1 MAAGRRVRIGLGER
15 KVTATDVARRAG
27 VSQSAV
33 SRVFTPG
40 ASVSKTMA
48 DRVRAVADELGYRPN
63 VLARSL
69 ITGRTRIV
77 GLVVGYL
84 ENPFYPE
91 VLEALSAALEAQGY
105 HILVFHAADGEGEA
119 DVERV
124 VAELMDYQVDGLVTA
139 SVHLSDRL
147 VARCR
152 AAGLPVVLFNRGL
165 PGSALSSV
173 TSANRAGGAAVAQL
187 LLETGHRRIA
197 HIGGL
202 QTASTGLDRWEGFRD
217 ALREAGQEVHGL
229 ALGGFDR
236 GRAIAAARDMMDAAT
251 PPDAIFVANDHMALG
266 VLDELRHGM
275 GVDVPGEVSI
285 VGYDDVPA
293 AAWKAYAL
301 TTVRQPVDRMV
312 AAAVEILMDE
322 IAGKVPAGRV
332 EEVPA
337 ELVIRGSVRRA
348 PNVE

>member
-1 MAAGRRVRIGLGER
+1 MSERR
-15 KVTATDVARRAG
+15 VTATDVARRAG

-40 ASVSKTMA
+40 ASVSEAMA
-48 DRVRAVADELGYRPN
+48 ERVRSVAEELGYRPN

-91 VLEALSAALEAQGY
+91 VLETLSAALEALGY
-105 HILVFHAADGEGEA
+105 HILVFHAADGEGQE

-124 VAELMDYQVDGLVTA
+124 VADLMDYQVDGLVTA

-165 PGSALSSV
+165 PGSGLSSV
-173 TSANRAGGAAVAQL
+173 TSANRAGGAAVARFL
-187 LLETGHRRIA
+187 LDGGHRRIA

-217 ALREAGQEVHGL
+217 ALQAAGQEVHAL

-236 GRAIAAARDMMDAAT
+236 DRAIAAAREMMGRAE

-266 VLDELRHGM
+266 VLDALRHGM

-293 AAWKAYAL
+293 AAWHAFAL
-301 TTVRQPVDRMV
+301 TTLRQPVDQMV
-312 AAAVEILMDE
+312 AAAVDILTGEIE
-322 IAGKVPAGRV
+322 RGAAAGRV

-337 ELVIRGSVRRA
+337 ELVIRGSARLPRD
-348 PNVE
+348 VE

>member
-1 MAAGRRVRIGLGER
+1 MG

-40 ASVSKTMA
+40 ASVSRAMA
-48 DRVRAVADELGYRPN
+48 DRVRRAAEELGYRPN

-84 ENPFYPE
+84 ENPFYPAA
-91 VLEALSAALEAQGY
+91 LEALSAALEARGY
-105 HILVFHAADGEGEA
+105 HILVFHAANGEGAA

-124 VAELMDYQVDGLVTA
+124 VGELMDYQVDGLVTA
-139 SVHLSDRL
+139 SVRLSDRL

-165 PGSALSSV
+165 PGSGLSSV
-173 TSANRAGGAAVAQL
+173 TSANRAGGRKVAEFL
-187 LLETGHRRIA
+187 VAGGHRRIA

-202 QTASTGLDRWEGFRD
+202 QSASTGLDRWTGFRE
-217 ALREAGQEVHGL
+217 ALAEAGGEVHAL
-229 ALGGFDR
+229 AEGGFDR
-236 GRAIAAARDMMDAAT
+236 ERAALAARAMMDAPA

-275 GVDVPGEVSI
+275 GIDVPGEVSV

-293 AAWKAYAL
+293 AAWKAYDL
-301 TTVRQPVDRMV
+301 TTIRQPVNRMV
-312 AAAVEILMDE
+312 AATVEILMAE
-322 IAGKVPAGRV
+322 IKGGAPPGSAT
-332 EEVPA
+332 EVAA
-337 ELVIRGSVRRA
+337 ELVLRSSARL
-348 PNVE
+348 P

>member
-1 MAAGRRVRIGLGER
+1 MPPAEK

-40 ASVSKTMA
+40 ASVSEAMA
-48 DRVRAVADELGYRPN
+48 ERVRAVAEELGYRPN

-69 ITGRTRIV
+69 ITGRTRII

-91 VLEALSAALEAQGY
+91 VLEALSAALEEKGY
-105 HILVFHAADGEGEA
+105 HILVFHAADGEGEE

-124 VAELMDYQVDGLVTA
+124 VGELMDYQVDGLVTA

-165 PGSALSSV
+165 PGSGLSSV
-173 TSANRAGGAAVAQL
+173 TSANRAGGAAVARFL
-187 LLETGHRRIA
+187 VENSHRRIA

-217 ALREAGQEVHGL
+217 ALTEAEQEVHGL
-229 ALGGFDR
+229 ALGGFNR
-236 GRAIAAARDMMDAAT
+236 AEAIAAAREMMEAAE

-266 VLDELRHGM
+266 VLDELRYGM
-275 GVDVPGEVSI
+275 GVDVPGDVSI
-285 VGYDDVPA
+285 VGYDDVPL
-293 AAWKAYAL
+293 AAWKAYDL
-301 TTVRQPVDRMV
+301 TTVRQPVNRMV
-312 AAAVEILMDE
+312 AATVEILMGE
-322 IAGKVPAGRV
+322 IEGRAASGRV
-332 EEVPA
+332 DEVPA
-337 ELVIRGSVRRA
+337 ELVIRGSARLTG
-348 PNVE
+348 NVDK

>member
-1 MAAGRRVRIGLGER
+1 MG

-40 ASVSKTMA
+40 ASVSRAMA
-48 DRVRAVADELGYRPN
+48 DRVRRAAEELGYRPN

-69 ITGRTRIV
+69 ITGRTRMV

-84 ENPFYPE
+84 ENPFYPAA
-91 VLEALSAALEAQGY
+91 LEALSAALEARGY
-105 HILVFHAADGEGEA
+105 HILVFHAANGEGAA

-124 VAELMDYQVDGLVTA
+124 VGELMDYQVDGLVTA
-139 SVHLSDRL
+139 SVRLSDRL

-165 PGSALSSV
+165 PGSGLSSV
-173 TSANRAGGAAVAQL
+173 TSANRAGGRKVAEFL
-187 LLETGHRRIA
+187 VAGGHRRIA

-202 QTASTGLDRWEGFRD
+202 QSASTGLDRWTGFRE
-217 ALREAGQEVHGL
+217 ALAEAGGEVHAL
-229 ALGGFDR
+229 AEGGFDR
-236 GRAIAAARDMMDAAT
+236 ERAARAARAMMDAPA

-275 GVDVPGEVSI
+275 GIDVPGEVSV

-293 AAWKAYAL
+293 AAWKAYDL
-301 TTVRQPVDRMV
+301 TTIRQPVNRMV
-312 AAAVEILMDE
+312 AAAVEILMAE
-322 IAGKVPAGRV
+322 IEGGAPPGSAT
-332 EEVPA
+332 EVAA
-337 ELVIRGSVRRA
+337 ELVLRSSARL
-348 PNVE
+348 P

>member
-1 MAAGRRVRIGLGER
+1 MASGDR

-40 ASVSKTMA
+40 ASVSEAMA
-48 DRVRAVADELGYRPN
+48 RRVRAVAEELGYRPN

-91 VLEALSAALEAQGY
+91 VLEVLSAALEALGY
-105 HILVFHAADGEGEA
+105 HILVFHAAGGEGEE
-119 DVERV
+119 DVERIV
-124 VAELMDYQVDGLVTA
+124 GELMDYQVDGLVTA

-165 PGSALSSV
+165 PGSGLSSV
-173 TSANRAGGAAVAQL
+173 TSANRAGGAAVARF
-187 LLETGHRRIA
+187 LLETGHTRIA

-217 ALREAGQEVHGL
+217 ALAAAGQAVHAVSFGD
-229 ALGGFDR
+229 FDR
-236 GRAIAAARDMMDAAT
+236 VRAITAARDMMDSAA

-275 GVDVPGEVSI
+275 GVDVPGDVSI
-285 VGYDDVPA
+285 IGYDDVPA
-293 AAWKAYAL
+293 AAWKAYGL

-312 AAAVEILMDE
+312 AATVEILVGE
-322 IAGKVPAGRV
+322 IEQGAAPGRV
-332 EEVPA
+332 AEVEA
-337 ELVIRGSVRRA
+337 NLVIRGSARVGT
-348 PNVE
+348 NFGE

>member
-1 MAAGRRVRIGLGER
+1 MA

-40 ASVSKTMA
+40 ASVSEAMA
-48 DRVRAVADELGYRPN
+48 RRVREVAEELGYRPN

-91 VLEALSAALEAQGY
+91 VLEALSASLEALGY
-105 HILVFHAADGEGEA
+105 HILVFHAAGGEGEE

-124 VAELMDYQVDGLVTA
+124 VGELMDYQVDGLVTA

-147 VARCR
+147 VARCQ

-165 PGSALSSV
+165 PGSGLSSV
-173 TSANRAGGAAVAQL
+173 TSANRAGGAAVAEFL
-187 LLETGHRRIA
+187 VGGGHRRIA

-202 QTASTGLDRWEGFRD
+202 QTASTGRDRWEGFRD
-217 ALREAGQEVHGL
+217 ALRAAGQEVHAMAEGC
-229 ALGGFDR
+229 FDR
-236 GRAIAAARDMMDAAT
+236 ARAIAAAREMMEAPS

-275 GVDVPGEVSI
+275 AMDVPGEVSI

-293 AAWKAYAL
+293 AAWKAFGL
-301 TTVRQPVDRMV
+301 TTIRQPVDRMV
-312 AAAVEILMDE
+312 AAAVDMLVGEIE
-322 IAGKVPAGRV
+322 QGVPSGRV

-337 ELVIRGSVRRA
+337 ELVVRTSARV
-348 PNVE
+348 P

>member
-1 MAAGRRVRIGLGER
+1 MSR
-15 KVTATDVARRAG
+15 VTATDVARRAG

-40 ASVSKTMA
+40 ASVSAAMA
-48 DRVRAVADELGYRPN
+48 ERVRAAAEEMGYRPN

-91 VLEALSAALEAQGY
+91 VLEALSAALEARGY
-105 HILVFHAADGEGEA
+105 HILVFHAADGEGAE
-119 DVERV
+119 DVERIV
-124 VAELMDYQVDGLVTA
+124 SELMDYQVDGLVTA
-139 SVHLSDRL
+139 SVRLSDRL

-165 PGSALSSV
+165 PGSGLSSV
-173 TSANRAGGAAVAQL
+173 TSANRAGGAAVAKM

-217 ALREAGQEVHGL
+217 TLREAGREVH
-229 ALGGFDR
+229 AVAMGGFDR
-236 GRAIAAARDMMDAAT
+236 AQAIEAARAMMEAAE

-266 VLDELRHGM
+266 VLDEVRHGM

-293 AAWKAYAL
+293 AAWKAYDL

-312 AAAVEILMDE
+312 AAAVDILVGEIE
-322 IAGKVPAGRV
+322 GAAVPGRV
-332 EEVPA
+332 EEVAA
-337 ELVIRGSVRRA
+337 ELVLRGSVRG
-348 PNVE
+348 VGLSDK

>member
-1 MAAGRRVRIGLGER
+1 MG

-40 ASVSKTMA
+40 ASVSRAMA
-48 DRVRAVADELGYRPN
+48 DRVRRAAEELGYRPN

-84 ENPFYPE
+84 ENPFYPAA
-91 VLEALSAALEAQGY
+91 LEALSAALEARGY
-105 HILVFHAADGEGEA
+105 HILVFHAANGEGAA

-124 VAELMDYQVDGLVTA
+124 VGELMDYQVDGLVTA
-139 SVHLSDRL
+139 SVRLSDRL

-165 PGSALSSV
+165 PGSGLSSV
-173 TSANRAGGAAVAQL
+173 TSANRAGGRKVAEFL
-187 LLETGHRRIA
+187 VAGGHRRIA

-202 QTASTGLDRWEGFRD
+202 QSASTGLDRWTGFRE
-217 ALREAGQEVHGL
+217 ALAEAGGEVHAL
-229 ALGGFDR
+229 AEGGFDR
-236 GRAIAAARDMMDAAT
+236 ERAALAARAMMDAPA

-275 GVDVPGEVSI
+275 GIDVPGEVSV

-293 AAWKAYAL
+293 AAWKAYDL
-301 TTVRQPVDRMV
+301 TTIRQPVNRMV
-312 AAAVEILMDE
+312 AAAVEILMAE
-322 IAGKVPAGRV
+322 IEGGAPPGSAT
-332 EEVPA
+332 EVAA
-337 ELVIRGSVRRA
+337 ELVLRSSARL
-348 PNVE
+348 P

>member
-1 MAAGRRVRIGLGER
+1 MA

-40 ASVSKTMA
+40 ASVSPAMA
-48 DRVRAVADELGYRPN
+48 ERVRAVAEELGYRPN

-91 VLEALSAALEAQGY
+91 VLEALSASLEALGY
-105 HILVFHAADGEGEA
+105 HILVFHAAGGEGEE
-119 DVERV
+119 DVERIV
-124 VAELMDYQVDGLVTA
+124 GELMDYQVDGLVTA

-165 PGSALSSV
+165 PGSGLSSV
-173 TSANRAGGAAVAQL
+173 TSANRAGGASVARYL
-187 LLETGHRRIA
+187 VESGHQRIA

-217 ALREAGQEVHGL
+217 ALTEAGLGVH
-229 ALGGFDR
+229 AVSHGGFDR
-236 GRAIAAARDMMDAAT
+236 ARAIEVARAMMEGAE

-293 AAWKAYAL
+293 AAWKAYDL

-312 AAAVEILMDE
+312 AAAVELLVGE
-322 IAGKVPAGRV
+322 IEEGRASGRV
-332 EEVPA
+332 EEVAA
-337 ELVIRGSVRRA
+337 ELVFRGSVGGPRD
-348 PNVE
+348 VGK

>member
-1 MAAGRRVRIGLGER
+1 MA

-40 ASVSKTMA
+40 ASVSEAMA
-48 DRVRAVADELGYRPN
+48 RRVREVADELGYRPN

-91 VLEALSAALEAQGY
+91 VLEALSASLEALGY
-105 HILVFHAADGEGEA
+105 HILVFHAAGGEAEA

-124 VAELMDYQVDGLVTA
+124 VGELMDYQVDGLVTA
-139 SVHLSDRL
+139 SVQLSDRL

-165 PGSALSSV
+165 PGSGLSSV
-173 TSANRAGGAAVAQL
+173 TSANRAGGAAVAEFL
-187 LLETGHRRIA
+187 VAGGHRRIA

-202 QTASTGLDRWEGFRD
+202 QTASTGRDRWEGFRD
-217 ALREAGQEVHGL
+217 ALKAAGQEVHAMAQGS
-229 ALGGFDR
+229 FDR
-236 GRAIAAARDMMDAAT
+236 GRAIAAARAMMDA
-251 PPDAIFVANDHMALG
+251 PRRPDAIFVANDHMALG

-293 AAWKAYAL
+293 AAWKAFGL
-301 TTVRQPVDRMV
+301 TTIRQPVNRMV
-312 AAAVEILMDE
+312 AAAVDMLVCEIE
-322 IAGKVPAGRV
+322 QGAPSGRV

-337 ELVIRGSVRRA
+337 ELVVRSSART
-348 PNVE
+348 P

>member
-1 MAAGRRVRIGLGER
+1 MG

-40 ASVSKTMA
+40 ASVSRAMA
-48 DRVRAVADELGYRPN
+48 DRVRRAAEELGYRPN

-84 ENPFYPE
+84 ENPFYPAA
-91 VLEALSAALEAQGY
+91 LEALSAALEARGY
-105 HILVFHAADGEGEA
+105 HILVFHAANGEGAA

-124 VAELMDYQVDGLVTA
+124 VGELMDYQVDGLVTA
-139 SVHLSDRL
+139 SVRLSDRL

-165 PGSALSSV
+165 PGSGLSSV
-173 TSANRAGGAAVAQL
+173 TSANRAGGRKVAEFL
-187 LLETGHRRIA
+187 VAGGHRRIA

-202 QTASTGLDRWEGFRD
+202 QSASTGLDRWTGFRE
-217 ALREAGQEVHGL
+217 ALAEAGGEVHAL
-229 ALGGFDR
+229 AEGGFDR
-236 GRAIAAARDMMDAAT
+236 ERAALAARAMMDAPA

-275 GVDVPGEVSI
+275 GIDVPGEVSV

-293 AAWKAYAL
+293 AAWKAYDL
-301 TTVRQPVDRMV
+301 TTIRQPVNRMV
-312 AAAVEILMDE
+312 AATVEILMAE
-322 IAGKVPAGRV
+322 IEGGAPPGSAT
-332 EEVPA
+332 EVAA
-337 ELVIRGSVRRA
+337 ELVLRSSARL
-348 PNVE
+348 P

>member
-1 MAAGRRVRIGLGER
+1 MG

-40 ASVSKTMA
+40 ASVSEAMA
-48 DRVRAVADELGYRPN
+48 QRVREVAEELGYRPN

-91 VLEALSAALEAQGY
+91 VLEALSASLEALGY
-105 HILVFHAADGEGEA
+105 HILVFHAGHGEGEE

-124 VAELMDYQVDGLVTA
+124 VGELMDYQVDGLVTA

-165 PGSALSSV
+165 PGSGLSSV
-173 TSANRAGGAAVAQL
+173 TSANRAGGAAVAEFL
-187 LLETGHRRIA
+187 LAGGHRRIA

-202 QTASTGLDRWEGFRD
+202 QTASTGRDRWEGFRD
-217 ALREAGQEVHGL
+217 ALRAAGQEVH
-229 ALGGFDR
+229 AMAQGGFDR
-236 GRAIAAARDMMDAAT
+236 AHAIAAARAMMEAPV

-293 AAWKAYAL
+293 AAWQAFGL
-301 TTVRQPVDRMV
+301 TTIRQPVDRMV
-312 AAAVEILMDE
+312 AAAIDMLVGEIE
-322 IAGKVPAGRV
+322 RAAPSGRV

-337 ELVIRGSVRRA
+337 ELVVRTSARL
-348 PNVE
+348 P

>member
-1 MAAGRRVRIGLGER
+1 MSER
-15 KVTATDVARRAG
+15 KVTATDVARLAG

-40 ASVSKTMA
+40 ASVSPAMA
-48 DRVRAVADELGYRPN
+48 ERVRAVAEELGYRPN
-63 VLARSL
+63 ALARSL

-91 VLEALSAALEAQGY
+91 VLEALSSALEARGY
-105 HILVFHAADGEGEA
+105 HILVFHAANGEGVA

-124 VAELMDYQVDGLVTA
+124 VGEIMDYQVDGLVTA
-139 SVHLSDRL
+139 SVHLSDGI

-165 PGSALSSV
+165 PGSGLSSV
-173 TSANRAGGAAVAQL
+173 TSANRAGGAAVAQFL
-187 LLETGHRRIA
+187 VASGHRRIA
-197 HIGGL
+197 HISGL
-202 QTASTGLDRWEGFRD
+202 QTASTGLDRWEGFRA
-217 ALREAGQEVHGL
+217 ALNAAGL
-229 ALGGFDR
+229 AVHALEEGGFDR
-236 GRAIAAARDMMDAAT
+236 ERAGMAARALMT
-251 PPDAIFVANDHMALG
+251 GPVPPDAIFVANDHMALG

-275 GVDVPGEVSI
+275 GIDVPGEVSI

-293 AAWKAYAL
+293 AAWKAYDL

-312 AAAVEILMDE
+312 AAAVDLIVSEIE
-322 IAGKVPAGRV
+322 GGAAPGRV
-332 EEVPA
+332 IEVA
-337 ELVIRGSVRRA
+337 ARLVLRGSARV
-348 PNVE
+348 PGDIEK

>member
-1 MAAGRRVRIGLGER
+1 MA

-40 ASVSKTMA
+40 ASVSEAMA
-48 DRVRAVADELGYRPN
+48 QRVREVAEELGYRPN

-91 VLEALSAALEAQGY
+91 VLEALSASLEALGY
-105 HILVFHAADGEGEA
+105 HILVFHAGHGEGEE

-124 VAELMDYQVDGLVTA
+124 VGELMDYQVDGLVTA

-165 PGSALSSV
+165 PGSGLSSV
-173 TSANRAGGAAVAQL
+173 TSANRAGGAAVAEFL
-187 LLETGHRRIA
+187 VAGGHRHIT

-202 QTASTGLDRWEGFRD
+202 QTASTGRDRWEGFRD
-217 ALREAGQEVHGL
+217 ALRGAGQEVHAMAQGD
-229 ALGGFDR
+229 FDR
-236 GRAIAAARDMMDAAT
+236 AHAIAAARAMMEAPV

-275 GVDVPGEVSI
+275 GMDVPGEVSI

-293 AAWKAYAL
+293 AAWQAFGL
-301 TTVRQPVDRMV
+301 TTIRQPVDRMV
-312 AAAVEILMDE
+312 AAAIDMLVGEIE
-322 IAGKVPAGRV
+322 QGAPSGRV

-337 ELVIRGSVRRA
+337 ELVVRTSARL
-348 PNVE
+348 PRDVWN